1 MTGQEADHT
10 GCEKENKKTKRMTG
24 VDEDFLRVFAKSER
38 GLDAATEAET
48 DLDAVTG
55 FGDDRNNRKG
65 RGAGWE
71 TDSVK

>member
-1 MTGQEADHT
+1 
-10 GCEKENKKTKRMTG
+10 MTG

-38 GLDAATEAET
+38 GLDAATAAET
-48 DLDAVTG
+48 VLGALTG
-55 FGDDRNNRKG
+55 FGDDRINRKG